1 MVDLRVRSLHVRHI
15 FVLFVAQFRLGDIL
29 IAAALRQYQAALI
42 EFVVDTFHRF
52 FRLGRL
58 R

>member
-1 MVDLRVRSLHVRHI
+1 M
-15 FVLFVAQFRLGDIL
+15 LFVAQFRLGDIL